1 MGFDVTAGAE
11 LTDPVAGRVG
21 LQRSF
26 TAPPLQTKRT
36 LTERLIPVNE
46 H

>member
-1 MGFDVTAGAE
+1 MLRGYKGAE
-11 LTDPVAGRVG
+11 LADPVAGRVG

-26 TAPPLQTKRT
+26 TAPPFHNQRT
-36 LTERLIPVNE
+36 LTE